1 MKHSDH
7 IKSHDLDLIANI
19 VQEWWDERSYRNAY
33 GYPADWDE
41 YFRLNEERV
50 EMIVQEMLLDT
61 HPAVLE
67 ADGFRNLA
75 IDLIDIFDEELHA
88 QTYYIEDGVSAIYDW
103 LKSYSDY
110 TGNRP
115 FDTAMHTS

>member
-1 MKHSDH
+1 MAFVFSFRVQN
-7 IKSHDLDLIANI
+7 NI
-19 VQEWWDERSYRNAY
+19 
-33 GYPADWDE
+33 
-41 YFRLNEERV
+41 YFGPPRRGQ
-50 EMIVQEMLLDT
+50 IT
-61 HPAVLE
+61 
-67 ADGFRNLA
+67 DGFRNLA

-115 FDTAMHTS
+115 FDTAMQTS